1 MKNQLTKI
9 IFNIFQKNLFTEK
22 NLVNSQNDE
31 KNLIEKRLKKPES
44 NDKLALQEMSSSY
57 HKDHKT

>member
-22 NLVNSQNDE
+22 NLDNSQNDE

-44 NDKLALQEMSSSY
+44 NDKLAFQEMSSSY